1 MRLIPGLLLS
11 IAALMP
17 LACSAADATPQYK
30 EGTDYA
36 RVRTLEAPPHAK
48 RIQVE
53 EFFWYGCPH
62 CYDFDPDI
70 TAWAA
75 QKPADVDFVRVPN
88 SLGRPVGILDSKAFY
103 TAQVLN
109 FGDKMHKPFFDAIHK
124 YNQPMNTEA
133 QIQAFFTAQSGVMPG
148 IFTSTFNSFTVDS
161 HVREAEKLAQD
172 YGIDS
177 VPTVVVGGEY
187 YTNGALAKGFPGV
200 IKVMDFLVAKVRKE
214 RAVK

>member
-1 MRLIPGLLLS
+1 MRLISGLLLS
-11 IAALMP
+11 VAALLP
-17 LACSAADATPQYK
+17 LACSATEAAPRYK
-30 EGTDYA
+30 LGTDYA
-36 RVRTLEAPPHAK
+36 RVRAIEPPPNPK

-75 QKPADVDFVRVPN
+75 HKAADVDFVRVPN
-88 SLGRPVGILDSKAFY
+88 SLGRPSGILDSKAFY
-103 TAQVLN
+103 TAKALN

-133 QIQAFFTAQSGVMPG
+133 QIQAFFTAQTGVMPG
-148 IFTSTFNSFTVDS
+148 IFTSTFNSFAVDS
-161 HVREAEKLAQD
+161 EVRRAEQLAQN

-187 YTNGALAKGFPGV
+187 YTNGSLAHGFPDV
-200 IKVMDFLVAKVRKE
+200 IKVIDFLVDKVRKE
-214 RAVK
+214 RAGK

>member
-1 MRLIPGLLLS
+1 MRFIPGLLLS

-17 LACSAADATPQYK
+17 LACSAGAPQYT

-36 RVRTLEAPPHAK
+36 RVRAVEAPPHAK

-70 TAWAA
+70 SEWVAH
-75 QKPADVDFVRVPN
+75 KPADVDFVRVPN
-88 SLGRPVGILDSKAFY
+88 SLGRPVGILHSKAFY
-103 TAQVLN
+103 TAEVLN
-109 FGDKMHKPFFDAIHK
+109 FGDKLHKPFFDAIHK
-124 YNQPMNTEA
+124 YNQPMNPA
-133 QIQAFFTAQSGVMPG
+133 GPLQAFFPAQSGVMPG
-148 IFTSTFNSFTVDS
+148 IFNRTFNSFAVDS
-161 HVREAEKLAQD
+161 RVRRAEQLSQD

-187 YTNGALAKGFPGV
+187 YTNGSLAKGFPNML
-200 IKVMDFLVAKVRKE
+200 KVLDFLIDKVRKE
-214 RAVK
+214 RAGK